1 MRAASARFTTKPA
14 LSARVRA
21 TESSSRDKR
30 KCAIAVP
37 KASPRDCFRPSHDL
51 RPSEIARVRR
61 SRRHLGQSL
70 SRQCNCPVPSKNNFD
85 VRKAL
90 AVIHI
95 SGRRNQSRRPRHNS
109 GKKLRHAAVHS
120 QASWRRPAQLS
131 APSPPSRI
139 GRHRVGVMPQYAT
152 FPFVGPRNESR
163 GFSGDKMGR
172 ATGAKT
178 TADARTRNPIAGL
191 GQRMRSAKILSK
203 ATPPAA
209 NNIG

>member
-61 SRRHLGQSL
+61 SRRHPGQSL

-85 VRKAL
+85 VQRAL

-139 GRHRVGVMPQYAT
+139 GRHRVGVMPQHAT

-163 GFSGDKMGR
+163 AYRR
-172 ATGAKT
+172 AISPVIKWGE
-178 TADARTRNPIAGL
+178 RPVR
-191 GQRMRSAKILSK
+191 R
-203 ATPPAA
+203 
-209 NNIG
+209 